1 MIFADKL
8 VELRKKNGMT
18 QEELAE
24 QMNVSRQSISKW
36 EGAQSVPDLDKILK
50 LSKLFGVT
58 TDYLLKDDLELPELA
73 LSQDEMPKLRQ
84 VTMEDADA
92 FLTLRNQAA
101 APIAMGVMM
110 CILSPICLLMLSALA
125 AGGILS
131 ENLAGGLGVVILLAT
146 VAGAVM
152 IFLRWGARNE
162 CWEFLEKEPFET
174 TYGVEGMVR
183 ERQKALRDWYIR
195 QTGIGVVLCIL
206 CPAPLLLASAM
217 TENGIILVSCVCV
230 LLAMVAAGVGTMIR
244 AGIPWE
250 ATKKLLQEGD
260 YTPGKKQQSR
270 VTEAVASIY
279 WLCVTAIFLGYSFST
294 GSWGQSWV
302 IWPVAGVLF
311 GVVAAVCGL
320 VMKDK

>member
-8 VELRKKNGMT
+8 IELRKKNGMT

-24 QMNVSRQSISKW
+24 QMNVSRQSVSKW

-58 TDYLLKDDLELPELA
+58 TDYLLKDDLELPEL
-73 LSQDEMPKLRQ
+73 SPGRDETPELRQ

-92 FLTLRNQAA
+92 FLTLRNQTAV
-101 APIAMGVMM
+101 PVAMGVMM

-125 AGGILS
+125 ACGILS

-152 IFLRWGARNE
+152 IFLRWSAKNE
-162 CWEFLEKEPFET
+162 GGEFLEKEPFET

-183 ERQKALRDWYIR
+183 ERQKALREWYIR
-195 QTGIGVVLCIL
+195 QMGIGIVLCIL
-206 CPAPLLLASAM
+206 CPAPLLLASSV
-217 TENGIILVSCVCV
+217 TENVVIIVSCVCV
-230 LLAMVAAGVGTMIR
+230 LLAMAAAGVGAMVR

-260 YTPGKKQQSR
+260 YTPVKKRQSR

-279 WLCVTAIFLGYSFST
+279 WLCVTAIFLAYSFST
-294 GSWGQSWV
+294 NNWGQSWI

-320 VMKDK
+320 VMKSK